1 MELDGFELLLLLLLL
16 KLLLPSLLELVRLEE
31 ADPSTALNN
40 EDEDGIFELDED
52 GLLCWEFDLE

>member
-1 MELDGFELLLLLLLL
+1 MELDGLLLLLL

-31 ADPSTALNN
+31 EEPSTVLNN